1 MVKGST
7 KSRGLQLGNVRGI
20 ADRRADSAESFLNL
34 YQVNDMGIVFDES
47 YIEHRQNYMHP
58 ERPERLEAIIEKM
71 SAQSLWKNIVKP
83 DPAAVEDVTLN
94 HSERYVRRIR
104 DSPEGYIDP
113 DTYLRKKTYD
123 IAMKAVGGAI
133 KAAEMAYDKKE
144 TALALLRPPGHHAV
158 ESSSMGFCYFNNIAI
173 AAKKIADKA
182 PRIVI
187 IDPDVH
193 HGNGTQDSFY
203 NSSDVLYIS
212 THQRYIFPG
221 TGRISEVG
229 SGKGKGFTVNIPF
242 DDGCGDS
249 SYEMALTKVILPVIE
264 QFKPDMIMVSL
275 GTDAH
280 YEDLLAGLN
289 LSSRGYV
296 DMMKRLHGLA
306 NKICNGRFA
315 VFLEG
320 GYALSPLS
328 EIVTGFYGSTR
339 GRHISL
345 KHTDISDK
353 TGLGSATIQSVLD
366 TQRKYW
372 DL

>member
-1 MVKGST
+1 MLIILRKT
-7 KSRGLQLGNVRGI
+7 
-20 ADRRADSAESFLNL
+20 F
-34 YQVNDMGIVFDES
+34 QVNDMGIVFDES
-47 YIEHRQNYMHP
+47 YLDHQQNFMHP
-58 ERPERLEAIIEKM
+58 ERPERLEAIVEKM
-71 SAQSLWKNIVKP
+71 KSESLWNNIIKP
-83 DPAAVEDVTLN
+83 DAATVEDIMLN
-94 HSERYVRRIR
+94 HSERYIRRIR
-104 DSPEGYIDP
+104 DSSEGYIDP
-113 DTYLRKKTYD
+113 DTYLRKKTYG

-133 KAAEMAYDKKE
+133 KAAEIAYDQKK
-144 TALALLRPPGHHAV
+144 ASLALLRPPGHHAV

-173 AAKKIADKA
+173 AAKKMADRA
-182 PRIVI
+182 QRIVI

-203 NSSDVLYIS
+203 ASNDVLYIS

-242 DDGCGDS
+242 EHGCGDA
-249 SYEMALTKVILPVIE
+249 SYQMALTKVILPIIG

-280 YEDLLAGLN
+280 YEDQLAGLN

-296 DMMKRLHGLA
+296 DMMNGLHRLA
-306 NKICNGRFA
+306 QDICDGRFA
-315 VFLEG
+315 IFLEG

-328 EIVTGFYGSTR
+328 EIVTGFYGSSH
-339 GRHISL
+339 GREISL
-345 KHTDISDK
+345 EHTDISDK
-353 TGLGSATIQSVLD
+353 KGLGSVTISSVLD

>member
-1 MVKGST
+1 MV
-7 KSRGLQLGNVRGI
+7 LI
-20 ADRRADSAESFLNL
+20 
-34 YQVNDMGIVFDES
+34 FDES
-47 YIEHRQNYMHP
+47 YLEHQQNYMHP
-58 ERPERLEAIIEKM
+58 ERPERLEAIVEKM
-71 SAQSLWKNIVKP
+71 RAESLWNNVVKP
-83 DPAAVEDVTLN
+83 EPATVEDVMLN
-94 HSERYVRRIR
+94 HSERYIRRIR

-113 DTYLRKKTYD
+113 DTYLRKKTYS

-133 KAAEMAYDKKE
+133 KAAEMAYEKKE
-144 TALALLRPPGHHAV
+144 TSLALLRPPGHHAV

-173 AAKKIADKA
+173 AAMTMADKA
-182 PRIVI
+182 QRIAI

-203 NSSDVLYIS
+203 ANEDILYIS

-221 TGRISEVG
+221 TGSISEVG

-242 DDGCGDS
+242 DNGCGDA
-249 SYEMALTKVILPVIE
+249 SYEMAMEKVIHPVIK
-264 QFKPDMIMVSL
+264 QFNPDMIMVSL

-289 LSSRGYV
+289 LSSKGYV
-296 DMMKRLHGLA
+296 DLLNGIHGLA
-306 NKICNGRFA
+306 REICHGRFA

-328 EIVTGFYGSTR
+328 EIVTGFYGSTQ
-339 GRHISL
+339 GRDISL

-353 TGLGSATIQSVLD
+353 KGLGMATIRSVLD
-366 TQRKYW
+366 TQKKYW

>member
-1 MVKGST
+1 MV
-7 KSRGLQLGNVRGI
+7 
-20 ADRRADSAESFLNL
+20 
-34 YQVNDMGIVFDES
+34 IVYDES
-47 YIEHRQNYMHP
+47 YLDHQQNFMHP

-71 SAQSLWKNIVKP
+71 RTESLWSNVVKP
-83 DPAAVEDVTLN
+83 DTARMEDVMLN
-94 HSERYVRRIR
+94 HSERYIRRIR

-113 DTYLRKKTYD
+113 DTYLRKNTYG

-133 KAAEMAYDKKE
+133 KAAEMAYEKKE
-144 TALALLRPPGHHAV
+144 TSLALLRPPGHHAV

-173 AAKKIADKA
+173 AAKKMADKA
-182 PRIVI
+182 QRIVI

-203 NSSDVLYIS
+203 ASDDVLYIS
-212 THQRYIFPG
+212 THQRFIFPG
-221 TGRISEVG
+221 TGRISDVG

-242 DDGCGDS
+242 EQGCGDA
-249 SYEMALTKVILPVIE
+249 SYEMALTKVILPVIK

-280 YEDLLAGLN
+280 YEDQLARLN

-296 DMMKRLHGLA
+296 DLMNRLHGLA
-306 NKICNGRFA
+306 QDICDGRFA

-328 EIVTGFYGSTR
+328 EIVTGFYGSIQ
-339 GRHISL
+339 GNEISL
-345 KHTDISDK
+345 EHTKISDK
-353 TGLGSATIQSVLD
+353 KGLGSAMIRSVLD

-372 DL
+372 DI